1 MRAWPRAP
9 LAESAQPVPLGLP
22 RSPGAVVRPDM
33 EGTEEPEPSEL
44 FSDLGTLLV
53 EGRMAGGQRGFHE
66 GPHCVLVYPY
76 RQNKH
81 VCDAGSIVCQRE
93 GELRRYMYLLWRN
106 NIPMSVEVL
115 LCPPCVHG
123 QSRAMAVDAA
133 PGPGYLLLEQ
143 WTVHMETAVRCH
155 RSSVGAHALL
165 QAVYSYLHFSELS
178 AWLSRS
184 GGARPRNVMYRI
196 TVPGDAFGTRF
207 AGGAPQ
213 LHTFPTAYLA
223 KDRTLVQV
231 SVRARPRCDA
241 VPTIPCDACQGRRRG
256 GAGGSEDDLRRSIIK
271 SRLQGALSD
280 SRDSLLGDSLLDPP
294 RSLHKY
300 PKRYQSPSR
309 SGSPS
314 LETPEHLMFGSRD
327 SSAERRA
334 RTPCSR
340 LDPLV
345 TPLGSTRAVFP
356 PDPLRRERTA
366 SKERRRSGERR
377 DEERAPSSENA
388 TSAEDAPSMEE
399 WQRTEEWRG
408 QEEEADSQAEGQ
420 RRTLDSPRAD
430 LPQAREGERPRRRTP
445 QRSRSDG
452 AGLFLLTSEEK
463 LQVVAVLRHSALPGG
478 RPAAS
483 ARQPTPPDNP
493 LLSAIERAGQADART
508 ERVRTSRFVAR
519 GATVADRRDHAERGR
534 ERTTSATCQQ
544 VASGA
549 GERVTNGTSERAS
562 NGTCQKISSDTC
574 ERTAKGICERDARD
588 TGKRAP
594 CVARERGAGGTGRG
608 VTNGTAERPV
618 DDVGGPTT
626 NGSAALNQKGSRAP
640 KSPNL
645 LKRLFKK
652 DEPQDAVEEQPK
664 ETAVPSP
671 ASRAAF
677 RRSLDS
683 ATSAVFSQKTGLP
696 LSSSPAPLRRGNAF
710 HFDAALTKVKTFSSA
725 LNELTADAESE
736 SAEPE
741 RRPLSAS
748 CPAGVVSSLLGS
760 FEESV
765 LNGRLGPVSTVE
777 GFSADIGASGSFHPK
792 HVRLPV
798 TVFFYSLC
806 DNEKIASPYMG
817 LVNLGR
823 KGYHVPKKG
832 TLQVTLFNPH
842 GTVVKMFVVIMT

>member
-1 MRAWPRAP
+1 M
-9 LAESAQPVPLGLP
+9 
-22 RSPGAVVRPDM
+22 
-33 EGTEEPEPSEL
+33 
-44 FSDLGTLLV
+44 
-53 EGRMAGGQRGFHE
+53 
-66 GPHCVLVYPY
+66 
-76 RQNKH
+76 
-81 VCDAGSIVCQRE
+81 
-93 GELRRYMYLLWRN
+93 
-106 NIPMSVEVL
+106 
-115 LCPPCVHG
+115 
-123 QSRAMAVDAA
+123 
-133 PGPGYLLLEQ
+133 
-143 WTVHMETAVRCH
+143 
-155 RSSVGAHALL
+155 
-165 QAVYSYLHFSELS
+165 
-178 AWLSRS
+178 
-184 GGARPRNVMYRI
+184 
-196 TVPGDAFGTRF
+196 
-207 AGGAPQ
+207 
-213 LHTFPTAYLA
+213 
-223 KDRTLVQV
+223 
-231 SVRARPRCDA
+231 
-241 VPTIPCDACQGRRRG
+241 
-256 GAGGSEDDLRRSIIK
+256 
-271 SRLQGALSD
+271 
-280 SRDSLLGDSLLDPP
+280 
-294 RSLHKY
+294 
-300 PKRYQSPSR
+300 
-309 SGSPS
+309 
-314 LETPEHLMFGSRD
+314 
-327 SSAERRA
+327 
-334 RTPCSR
+334 
-340 LDPLV
+340 
-345 TPLGSTRAVFP
+345 
-356 PDPLRRERTA
+356 
-366 SKERRRSGERR
+366 
-377 DEERAPSSENA
+377 
-388 TSAEDAPSMEE
+388 
-399 WQRTEEWRG
+399 
-408 QEEEADSQAEGQ
+408 
-420 RRTLDSPRAD
+420 
-430 LPQAREGERPRRRTP
+430 
-445 QRSRSDG
+445 
-452 AGLFLLTSEEK
+452 
-463 LQVVAVLRHSALPGG
+463 
-478 RPAAS
+478 
-483 ARQPTPPDNP
+483 
-493 LLSAIERAGQADART
+493 
-508 ERVRTSRFVAR
+508 
-519 GATVADRRDHAERGR
+519 
-534 ERTTSATCQQ
+534 
-544 VASGA
+544 
-549 GERVTNGTSERAS
+549 
-562 NGTCQKISSDTC
+562 C

-842 GTVVKMFVVIMT
+842 GTVVKMFVVIYDLSAMPPGSQTFLRQRTLYMPVGESPENPDSQKWLRYLIHLRFATGRSGRVYVHTDLRMIIFRKSDMDAAALHTGAGAAHEMRSFVHMPDNPRYSPRK